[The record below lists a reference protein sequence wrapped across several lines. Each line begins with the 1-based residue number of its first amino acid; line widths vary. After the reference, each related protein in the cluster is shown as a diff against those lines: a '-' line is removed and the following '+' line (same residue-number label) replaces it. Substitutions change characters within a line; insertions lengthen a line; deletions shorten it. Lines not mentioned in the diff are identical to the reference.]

1 MFDVLNKKVIK
12 KVEKMVGRGT
22 TFGSQL
28 MKAGKTLLGK
38 AFAGVFASDE
48 IPHLKGIQRYAI
60 LNLDKSWQPGSH
72 WIGLARE
79 GKNDYIIYDSFGRK
93 SSKIVPEVFN
103 KTKGYVIDVDPDPE
117 QKVNEDNC
125 GARSLAWLHIYD
137 KYGPGV
143 ALLI

>member
-1 MFDVLNKKVIK
+1 MFDSLNKKILR
-12 KVEKMVGRGT
+12 KVEKMVGKGT

-28 MKAGKTLLGK
+28 KKAGKTLLGK
-38 AFAGVFASDE
+38 RFAGVFASNK
-48 IPHLKGIQRYAI
+48 IPCFKGDQEFAI

-79 GKNDYIIYDSFGRK
+79 NKNDYIIYDSFGRK
-93 SSKIVPEVFN
+93 SSKIIPSVFS
-103 KTKGYVIDVDPDPE
+103 KTNGYIIDVDPDPE
-117 QKVNEDNC
+117 QRITEDNC
-125 GARSLAWLHIYD
+125 GQRSLAWLVIYD